1 MKKGDHQHPEEE
13 REALRLRLRK
23 ISGQLNGIDRMLAED
38 RDCAEILNQ
47 LVSARRSIK
56 SLSEKLIH
64 NHTQHCI
71 NHARTHAEAKTKLRE
86 LLTVLERYVE

>member
-1 MKKGDHQHPEEE
+1 MKKGDHHHPEDE

-23 ISGQLNGIDRMLAED
+23 ITGQLNGIDRMLAED

-47 LVSARRSIK
+47 LISARRSIK

-64 NHTQHCI
+64 NHTHHCI
-71 NHARTHAEAKTKLRE
+71 NHARNHAEAKTKLRE
-86 LLTVLERYVE
+86 LLMILERYVE